1 MQKKSC
7 LNPYV
12 CCAQWQKGAIY
23 HMQKW
28 AAVESEQT
36 RMVSPKEKGPGR
48 KSALILSGSL
58 GERQGGQLEG
68 CVESSFTWVVAAAS
82 VSCQRDRLI
91 N

>member
-23 HMQKW
+23 RMQKW

-36 RMVSPKEKGPGR
+36 GMVSPKEKGPGP
-48 KSALILSGSL
+48 KSAVILSGSL
-58 GERQGGQLEG
+58 AERQGGQLEG
-68 CVESSFTWVVAAAS
+68 CIESFFTWVIAAS
-82 VSCQRDRLI
+82 ASCQRDS
-91 N
+91 